1 MTDGDPFG
9 RRGGRRPEDRDYSQP
24 WNDEGALEDPYS
36 DPLPP
41 DTRRARSARQPRG
54 NDQQYEPQ
62 QQPGQYRQQEQRYP
76 GDEQDPNW
84 ERGGSQQPAWPDR
97 PYANQPQQQRP
108 QSQGRYVQQPQQY
121 DDYDE
126 QDVAN
131 GVDQWEERQR
141 DPRRGRDV
149 EQRSRAPRQSLPRPS
164 MPPALSAAISGQD
177 SRLLLIVVGSLVSL
191 VLMAIVTFTRVD
203 AMNGWFPLHIDASGA
218 ATKWGNDAA
227 LWRLPFGLAILT
239 VMNIASAFLLGLREQ
254 RIVWI
259 LIGSLPLIH
268 VVAWIALIL
277 IGW

>member
-24 WNDEGALEDPYS
+24 WNDEGALDDPYS
-36 DPLPP
+36 DPTPP

-54 NDQQYEPQ
+54 NDPQ
-62 QQPGQYRQQEQRYP
+62 QQPYPYRQQDQRYP

-84 ERGGSQQPAWPDR
+84 ERGGSQQQPAWPDR
-97 PYANQPQQQRP
+97 PYANQPQQRP
-108 QSQGRYVQQPQQY
+108 QPQGQYAQQPQY

-126 QDVAN
+126 RDGAN
-131 GVDQWEERQR
+131 GVGEWEERQR
-141 DPRRGRDV
+141 EPRRGRDA
-149 EQRSRAPRQSLPRPS
+149 EQRPRVPRQPLPRPS
-164 MPPALSAAISGQD
+164 IPPALSAAIAGQD
-177 SRLLLIVVGSLVSL
+177 SRLLLIVAGSFISL

-218 ATKWGNDAA
+218 ATKWGNDGA

-239 VMNIASAFLLGLREQ
+239 VMNIASAFVLSLREQ